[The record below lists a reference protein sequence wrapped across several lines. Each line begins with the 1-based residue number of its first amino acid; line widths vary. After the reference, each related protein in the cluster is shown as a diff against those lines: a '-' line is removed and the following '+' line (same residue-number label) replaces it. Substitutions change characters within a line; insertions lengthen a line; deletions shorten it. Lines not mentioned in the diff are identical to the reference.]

1 MKELLKNNL
10 EWFYNSGVM
19 IPSDG
24 LWGVAERVALTK
36 NNSAIEK
43 MLSSFPAWTIYEDYC
58 IIEQRR
64 ADCNFQAAFM
74 YLLSYQVFGDKKYYD
89 TAVNILDFLY
99 FRSGLLWRREDT
111 YVPGSWNW
119 SHIKRESVVWLDD
132 ESWCIFLA
140 LEIADKFPELEQ
152 KYQMKHFA
160 KMLAPHMADG
170 MLEAIAQG
178 EEVLSNPDGYW
189 KAEKFSGFAN
199 LPHWGSLVCMAL
211 ARTYKEDANLKYLT
225 VLTKYHQYLKNNA
238 DKFNVSEVCYAI
250 IGASSAYT
258 YTQDEFHK
266 EVAEIFGQK
275 LLAKVGVNG
284 NIPSEHHEAPLGEDL
299 VDTIYTI
306 NWALLGLL
314 GLKAFNPT
322 YSDTFNK
329 VLKLVCSIQDTSQEP
344 HLKGCW
350 RGMFD
355 MSTNSWG
362 GGDCYEGGAGSIYTG
377 WTNAPISIV
386 IALELLNEN
395 LFNN

>member
-1 MKELLKNNL
+1 MKQLLINNL

-19 IPSDG
+19 IPENG

-36 NNSAIEK
+36 NNSALDK
-43 MLSSFPAWTIYEDYC
+43 MLYSFPAWTIHENYC

-99 FRSGLLWRREDT
+99 FRSGLLWRSEDT

-140 LEIADKFPELEQ
+140 LEIADKFPELEK
-152 KYQMKHFA
+152 KYEMKRFA

-170 MLEAIAQG
+170 MLEAMAMG
-178 EEVLSNPDGYW
+178 VEALETPDGFW
-189 KAEKFSGFAN
+189 KAEKFSGLAN
-199 LPHWGSLVCMAL
+199 QPHWGSLACMAL
-211 ARTYKEDANLKYLT
+211 ARTYKEEANPKYLE
-225 VLTKYHQYLKNNA
+225 VLEKYHTYLKDYAN
-238 DKFNVSEVCYAI
+238 KFDVSEVCYAI
-250 IGASSAYT
+250 MGASAAYI
-258 YTQDEFHK
+258 YVKDEFYR

-275 LLAKVGVNG
+275 LLNKVGANG
-284 NIPSEHHEAPLGEDL
+284 NIPSEHNEAPLGEHL

-306 NWALLGLL
+306 NWSLLGLS

-322 YSDTFNK
+322 YSATFDK
-329 VLKLVCSIQDTSQEP
+329 VLKLVCSIQDKSSEAY
-344 HLKGCW
+344 LKGCW
-350 RGMFD
+350 RGMYD

-362 GGDCYEGGAGSIYTG
+362 GGNCYEGGADSIYTG

-386 IALELLNEN
+386 IALELLNKN
-395 LFNN
+395 IF